1 MLPQG
6 SQLSPGWQLSSPES
20 STDDVPFRS
29 KQVSPASRTP
39 YSDATQCKK
48 QTKHVKRPMNAFMVW
63 SQIERRKISEI
74 QPEMHNAE
82 ISKRLGKRWKMLSE
96 DERQPYIEEAER
108 LRLLHLREYPDYKYR
123 PRKKSKSAGSSS
135 SSADVK
141 SLSSKTTKKGVELK
155 RGGSQQN
162 DGSSRSSLSSSS
174 SSELFVSSKVVK
186 IEHTNTVLTSPTKQ
200 LGLKVIIDD
209 SFKNRCRSSKRAA
222 ATSAPCQSTASG
234 GTTQSLAGS
243 GLHSSYRPSSAKVPC
258 SPGEGGSPATP
269 ESASFYPD
277 QSDDVLDLLF
287 AMNEEEAD
295 VKPSDRIPEPNNN
308 NVIVSGDLR
317 LDGQLGYDLG
327 FNHLAFSTSDP
338 SSSSTA
344 AESSSLAD
352 LDSLS
357 DVDLI
362 RLPPQWQVIDISK
375 FIDTTDPNWPFSPSC
390 SQPAMQQQDL
400 PAPYP
405 LSCSELG
412 TQSQMELDDYC
423 TPEVNEML
431 VSDSWIETGL
441 GNSLH
446 LS

>member
-1 MLPQG
+1 
-6 SQLSPGWQLSSPES
+6 
-20 STDDVPFRS
+20 
-29 KQVSPASRTP
+29 
-39 YSDATQCKK
+39 
-48 QTKHVKRPMNAFMVW
+48 MNAFMVW

-96 DERQPYIEEAER
+96 EERQPFIEEAER

-123 PRKKSKSAGSSS
+123 PRKKSKSAGT
-135 SSADVK
+135 DVAAAAAR
-141 SLSSKTTKKGVELK
+141 SLSSKTAKKGGAELK
-155 RGGSQQN
+155 RDGGHVVQQS
-162 DGSSRSSLSSSS
+162 DASGSSS
-174 SSELFVSSKVVK
+174 SSELFLSSSSSKRVK
-186 IEHTNTVLTSPTKQ
+186 IEHTNAVLTSPTKQ

-209 SFKNRCRSSKRAA
+209 SFKNRCRSSSKRVV
-222 ATSAPCQSTASG
+222 ATSTSSDQSTVARG
-234 GTTQSLAGS
+234 AVQSLAGS
-243 GLHSSYRPSSAKVPC
+243 GLPPSSYLPTSAKVPC

-269 ESASFYPD
+269 ESASFYSD
-277 QSDDVLDLLF
+277 HDDVLDLLF
-287 AMNEEEAD
+287 AINEEGEAD

-308 NVIVSGDLR
+308 DA
-317 LDGQLGYDLG
+317 QLTYDLG
-327 FNHLAFSTSDP
+327 FNHLLAFSSN
-338 SSSSTA
+338 STA
-344 AESSSLAD
+344 AESSLAD

-375 FIDTTDPNWPFSPSC
+375 FIDTSDPNWPFSPSC
-390 SQPAMQQQDL
+390 SQAAMQPQQQQQDL
-400 PAPYP
+400 SAPYP